1 MRNKR
6 LHFVWMF
13 LAAVVLPQGTAV
25 STETDSLCIHFAS
38 TSKNVLLKLERD
50 YVISGVLPLTLCNL
64 EIEEKYRLTV
74 DGHGFERRIGS
85 FSIDGS
91 GRAHFGG
98 IRIRAGIRNALLPG
112 WGSIYAER
120 TPAGIADALSIAA
133 GLYVLCD
140 EELEYRDLRD
150 NFDALSDQLQRAG
163 TFEELNRLQEAAHKA
178 SREVNVQNKHRT
190 RVLYLSAYLYGYQVL
205 EPLIADNPPRMRTE
219 AQGSVIDVGAARS
232 TRLKAF
238 LHSLLRP
245 GRGQFYQG
253 KTVRGM
259 LLSTMSVAAGLLAL
273 DFYNQ
278 YDEEAVRYKLAVAKY
293 NAASTV
299 DERKHYADDASA
311 IWEDVEKQKHR
322 RNAAFITLAGLWGL
336 SLIDTLFPAENETVY
351 NRYALDLGDLGCAL
365 VVRF

>member
-6 LHFVWMF
+6 LY
-13 LAAVVLPQGTAV
+13 VVLTFLLTVVLLGGTAV
-25 STETDSLCIHFAS
+25 SEETDSLCIHFAG

-50 YVISGVLPLTLCNL
+50 YVMSGVLPLTLCNL
-64 EIEEKYRLTV
+64 EIEETYRLTV

-85 FSIDGS
+85 FSIDSS

-98 IRIRAGIRNALLPG
+98 IRIRAGVRNVFLPG

-120 TPAGIADALSIAA
+120 ASAGLTDALSIAA
-133 GLYVLCD
+133 SLYVLYD
-140 EELEYRDLRD
+140 EEMEYRDLRD
-150 NFDALSDQLQRAG
+150 NFDALSDRLQRAE
-163 TFEELNRLQEAAHKA
+163 TYDEISRLQAATYKA

-190 RVLYLSAYLYGYQVL
+190 RVLYFSAYLYGYQVL
-205 EPLIADNPPRMRTE
+205 EPLVADNPPRMRTE
-219 AQGSVIDVGAARS
+219 AEGSVVDVGAARS

-238 LHSLLRP
+238 LHSLFRP

-273 DFYNQ
+273 DYYNQ
-278 YDEEAVRYKLAVAKY
+278 YDEEVVLYKLALERY
-293 NAASTV
+293 NTASTV
-299 DERKHYADDASA
+299 DERKRYADEASA
-311 IWEDVEKQKHR
+311 IWDDVEKYKRR
-322 RNAAFITLAGLWGL
+322 RNATFITLAGLWGL
-336 SLIDTLFPAENETVY
+336 SLIDTLFPAENATVY
-351 NRYALDLGDLGCAL
+351 NRYAFDIGGNGCAL

>member
-6 LHFVWMF
+6 LLFVPTF
-13 LAAVVLPQGTAV
+13 LAAVVLLGGTAV
-25 STETDSLCIHFAS
+25 STETDSLCIHFAGA
-38 TSKNVLLKLERD
+38 SKNVLLKLERD

-64 EIEEKYRLTV
+64 EIEETYRLTV

-91 GRAHFGG
+91 GRARFGG
-98 IRIRAGIRNALLPG
+98 IRIRAGIRNVLLPG

-120 TPAGIADALSIAA
+120 TSAGLTDALSIAA
-133 GLYVLCD
+133 GLYVLYD

-150 NFDALSDQLQRAG
+150 DFDALSERLRRAE
-163 TFEELNRLQEAAHKA
+163 TSEEIKRLQEAAHTA

-205 EPLIADNPPRMRTE
+205 EPFIADNPPRMRTE

-278 YDEEAVRYKLAVAKY
+278 YDEEAVRYRLAVAKY
-293 NAASTV
+293 NTASNV
-299 DERKHYADDASA
+299 DERKQYADEASEIWDDA
-311 IWEDVEKQKHR
+311 EKQKHR

-336 SLIDTLFPAENETVY
+336 SLIDTLFPAEKAPVY
-351 NRYALDLGDLGCAL
+351 NRYAFDIGGNGCTL

>member
-6 LHFVWMF
+6 LYVVLTF
-13 LAAVVLPQGTAV
+13 LVAVVLMGGAAV
-25 STETDSLCIHFAS
+25 SEETDSLCLHFAG
-38 TSKNVLLKLERD
+38 TSKNVLLKLERG

-64 EIEEKYRLTV
+64 EIEETYRLTV

-91 GRAHFGG
+91 GRARFGG
-98 IRIRAGIRNALLPG
+98 IRIRTGIRNVLMPG

-120 TPAGIADALSIAA
+120 ASVGLTDALSIAA
-133 GLYVLCD
+133 GLYVLYD
-140 EELEYRDLRD
+140 EEMEYRDLRD
-150 NFDALSDQLQRAG
+150 NFDALSDRLQRAE
-163 TFEELNRLQEAAHKA
+163 TFEEINRLQEAAHKA
-178 SREVNVQNKHRT
+178 AREANVQNKHRI

-219 AQGSVIDVGAARS
+219 AEGSVVDVGAARS

-278 YDEEAVRYKLAVAKY
+278 YDEEIIRYKLAVNKY
-293 NAASTV
+293 NTASTV
-299 DERKHYADDASA
+299 DERKQYADEASA
-311 IWEDVEKQKHR
+311 LWDDVEKQKHR

-336 SLIDTLFPAENETVY
+336 SLIDTLFPAENATVH
-351 NRYALDLGDLGCAL
+351 NRYAFDIGGSGCAL